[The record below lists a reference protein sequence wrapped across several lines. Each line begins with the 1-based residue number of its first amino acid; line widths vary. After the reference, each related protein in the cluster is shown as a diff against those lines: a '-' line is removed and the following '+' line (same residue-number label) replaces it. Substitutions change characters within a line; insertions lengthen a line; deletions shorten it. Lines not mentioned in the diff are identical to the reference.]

1 MMDFIQ
7 IWVKSRMG
15 NLFTVVAVLVML
27 ELFEVYMQ
35 RSDTLYGVME
45 KLYVWYSKSIF
56 AFFLIH
62 PAFYYTLFVVIV
74 TDILNIYMIL
84 LLTLKV
90 FDLFYKIELIKTIF
104 IKQNIPADLTAML
117 EWKIPQWFFLMGVGL
132 YPPLLFYALM

>member
-1 MMDFIQ
+1 MENVLLFIV
-7 IWVKSRMG
+7 I
-15 NLFTVVAVLVML
+15 LVML
-27 ELFEVYMQ
+27 ELFEAYMQ
-35 RSDTLYGVME
+35 RADTLYGVME

-62 PAFYYTLFVVIV
+62 PAFYFTLFVVIV

-104 IKQNIPADLTAML
+104 IKQKIPADLSAML
-117 EWKIPQWFFLMGVGL
+117 DWKIPQWFFLMGVGL
-132 YPPLLFYALM
+132 YPPLLFYALIGY

>member
-1 MMDFIQ
+1 MNNIFM
-7 IWVKSRMG
+7 
-15 NLFTVVAVLVML
+15 LVAILILL

-45 KLYVWYSKSIF
+45 KLYAWYSKSIF

-62 PAFYYTLFVVIV
+62 PAFYFTLFVIIM
-74 TDILNIYMIL
+74 TDTLNIYMIL
-84 LLTLKV
+84 LLSLKV
-90 FDLFYKIELIKTIF
+90 FDLFYKIELIKKIF
-104 IKQNIPADLTAML
+104 IQKNVPSDLAAML

>member
-15 NLFTVVAVLVML
+15 NLFTVVAILVML
-27 ELFEVYMQ
+27 ELFEAYMQ

-45 KLYVWYSKSIF
+45 KLYAWYSKSIF

-104 IKQNIPADLTAML
+104 IKQNIPADFTAML